1 MTIKG
6 DILLM
11 NNKITV
17 ATILSASLFLSACT
31 INIGTDSEKD
41 NDKDNNKTQ
50 SQKNNESSNN
60 DQDSTND
67 DSNQAN
73 NQNENTQSKEHY
85 AKVWITG
92 IEKNGGSTNDV
103 SDTELEHVDVSGQP
117 INPYNTSASK
127 TLPEGTQLIAASPT
141 AAGSVYYKDN
151 DDGTITIYDVPSHFQ
166 DSSWDEDDFTVKET
180 SKILNN
186 AHTVSLKNPSQSK
199 IDKVKYIISEGN
211 PEDYQFDASDNT
223 ADDEVTRDN
232 VIDKVEEYE
241 GETLDTDTYTFKEPE
256 KMEDGRWGFSFED
269 KDGNLAGSYIIDSDG
284 TVTEYDEDGEEL

>member
-1 MTIKG
+1 MKNKFIATT
-6 DILLM
+6 ILL
-11 NNKITV
+11 
-17 ATILSASLFLSACT
+17 ASLFLSACT

-41 NDKDNNKTQ
+41 KESDKAQ

-60 DQDSTND
+60 EQNSTD
-67 DSNQAN
+67 EDSNQEN

-85 AKVWITG
+85 AKAWITG
-92 IEKNGGSTNDV
+92 IEKNGGSTNDI
-103 SDTELEHVDVSGQP
+103 SDTELEHVDVSGHP
-117 INPYNTSASK
+117 INPYNTAASK
-127 TLPEGTQLIAASPT
+127 TLPEGTQLIAASPS

-151 DDGTITIYDVPSHFQ
+151 DDGTITIFDVPSHFQ
-166 DSSWDEDDFTVKET
+166 DSSWDEDDFTERET

-186 AHTVSLKNPSQSK
+186 AQTVTLKNPSQSK
-199 IDKVKYIISEGN
+199 VDNVKYIISEGN
-211 PEDYQFDASDNT
+211 PEDYEFDASDST
-223 ADDEVTRDN
+223 ADEEVTRDN

-284 TVTEYDEDGEEL
+284 TVTKYDEDGEEI